1 MYRTF
6 VPVEAMEQNSEL
18 TFGGSVNDVATV
30 RRRLRRCS
38 QAVHG
43 LPSPVLRRMSVWP
56 LASSRPRD
64 RM

>member
-30 RRRLRRCS
+30 RRKL
-38 QAVHG
+38 
-43 LPSPVLRRMSVWP
+43 
-56 LASSRPRD
+56 
-64 RM
+64 

>member
-30 RRRLRRCS
+30 RRKLQRCS
-38 QAVHG
+38 QAVYG
-43 LPSPVLRRMSVWP
+43 LSSYTLRRMSMWP
-56 LASSRPRD
+56 LASSQP
-64 RM
+64 